1 VPPRAAWRAQGGI
14 RGGVTLAVR
23 PVLPGTVFD
32 ETRTQ
37 VIHILGK
44 EAFPM
49 SESTELATTGNQAAD
64 VVTVQVLNAKT
75 GQMVPARI
83 PAAIAERFPS
93 YGMIEEMKK
102 LADEVF
108 GEDGGNLS
116 IGDLVR
122 IKVPDGNSKAF
133 TIGDEVQK
141 TVRGIMILR
150 QERRNFWAK
159 SVEESGNQAPDC
171 FSRDGVNGV
180 GIYGPGTEGNP
191 TGKCEACPLSQWSD
205 IDGKRVPPP
214 CHQQEAVLMLTEE
227 MPFPVLVTVPRTSI
241 KNFKTYWKNTLFMT
255 KLKSLPEV
263 VTEIGL
269 SPTKNDAN
277 TVYNELTFTLAED
290 LTKGMARAEK
300 DAYKLAPLALAE
312 QFRSILV
319 RVDTF
324 EPDAEQRPARTA
336 DDEGGFRVSDDADDV
351 AAEFAG
357 QTTG

>member
-1 VPPRAAWRAQGGI
+1 MSGA
-14 RGGVTLAVR
+14 
-23 PVLPGTVFD
+23 
-32 ETRTQ
+32 
-37 VIHILGK
+37 GK
-44 EAFPM
+44 
-49 SESTELATTGNQAAD
+49 ELATTGGASTD
-64 VVTVQVLNAKT
+64 VVVVQVLNTKT

-83 PAAIAERFPS
+83 PAEIAERFPS
-93 YGMIEEMKK
+93 YSNIEEMRE

-108 GEDGGNLS
+108 GDDGGNLS

-150 QERRNFWAK
+150 QERRNYWSK
-159 SVEESGNQAPDC
+159 SVEEGGNQAPDC
-171 FSRDGVNGV
+171 FSRDGKNGV
-180 GIYGPGTEGNP
+180 GAFGPGTAENP

-227 MPFPVLVTVPRTSI
+227 MPFPVMVTVPRTSI
-241 KNFKTYWKNTLFMT
+241 KNFRTYWKNNLYMT
-255 KLKSLPEV
+255 KMKSLVEV

-269 SPTKNDAN
+269 SQTKNDAQ

-290 LTKGMARAEK
+290 LTKGMPKADK

-319 RVDTF
+319 HVDTF
-324 EPDAEQRPARTA
+324 EPDADQRTTVSG
-336 DDEGGFRVSDDADDV
+336 DDEGGFSIADEDIE
-351 AAEFAG
+351 AEFAG
-357 QTTG
+357 QTAG